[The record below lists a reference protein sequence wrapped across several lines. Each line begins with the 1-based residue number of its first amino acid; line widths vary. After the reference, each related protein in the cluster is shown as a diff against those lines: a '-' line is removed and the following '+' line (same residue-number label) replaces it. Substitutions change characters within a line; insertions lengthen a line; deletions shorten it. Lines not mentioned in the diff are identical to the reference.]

1 MKSQVFAFLT
11 TAGVAVALAAC
22 SGLSQNAAPTI
33 SAESLS
39 TSVAGTVSAA
49 STAAGASTA
58 AASGTTAAQLSTPVP
73 TLPPPTEAP
82 TATAVVSNP
91 TAAPTATPAT
101 PDPNKD
107 LGNDIY
113 SDSFTGKSGWFWTFS
128 DDKADF
134 GAKDGALQVTTK
146 SGNNT
151 WRYVV
156 RDDVTGGDQQIKVT
170 TNTTACPGNDE
181 FGIMYRATYNSD
193 QNVKAYVYK
202 LNCAGQARV
211 EVMDGAT
218 ITVLKD
224 WEAFPAIKA
233 GVATN
238 TLTVW
243 MQKDQFNFY
252 ANDQYLFSVTDS
264 TLSSGF
270 IGFYVQSHSGGGGA
284 LNFTDYTIKE
294 VGAAAH

>member
-1 MKSQVFAFLT
+1 MKKHLFIILT
-11 TAGVAVALAAC
+11 TIGSALILAAC
-22 SGLSQNAAPTI
+22 SGLSQNNPTAI
-33 SAESLS
+33 SADSLN
-39 TSVAGTVSAA
+39 TSVAGTVAAA
-49 STAAGASTA
+49 STTGAVST
-58 AASGTTAAQLSTPVP
+58 SAAQPATATTVP
-73 TLPPPTEAP
+73 TLPPPTEGP
-82 TATAVVSNP
+82 TATAVVNNP
-91 TAAPTATPAT
+91 TPAATATPAT

-107 LGNDIY
+107 LGDDIY
-113 SDSFTGKSGWFWTFS
+113 TDSFDGKSGWFWTFS
-128 DDKADF
+128 DDKAEF

-181 FGIMYRATYNSD
+181 YGIMYRAAYSSD
-193 QNVKAYVYK
+193 QIVKTYIYK

-211 EVMDGAT
+211 ELMDGTT

-252 ANDQYLFSVTDS
+252 ANDQYLFSLTDS

-284 LNFTDYTIKE
+284 LTFDDYTIKS
-294 VGAAAH
+294 VGTSAH